1 MNRQRNLNF
10 NNSSK
15 LNKIWR
21 ILRGDFL
28 IFPTTRP
35 SKFLLFLTIGWRRN
49 SYLYWLLEC
58 FQVAYWCD
66 WVGLY
71 RRWSCEYILHTTHD
85 ASYDYIPWFEN
96 SLATETQREK
106 NVSRQWNKASSEM
119 KTWNST
125 RSSLGVSL
133 DSFKFSCCKLDYL
146 NYSILIPNLLK
157 VFIFPRSSMNNMTI
171 RQTLETSM
179 NKQLEVI

>member
-96 SLATETQREK
+96 SLATLEDNGTTTTCISELFGGSW
-106 NVSRQWNKASSEM
+106 SRRGKSFPFKGLRVHTMISS
-119 KTWNST
+119 
-125 RSSLGVSL
+125 
-133 DSFKFSCCKLDYL
+133 
-146 NYSILIPNLLK
+146 I
-157 VFIFPRSSMNNMTI
+157 PRSSFNLWVNSSTPDP
-171 RQTLETSM
+171 L
-179 NKQLEVI
+179 NVKQ